1 MGGPMMHQ
9 MAGPQVQPAP
19 PAAPPP
25 PPVTTASMELQQ
37 QQQLHA
43 QLAQNDDL
51 IEDEPCGGED
61 CCPVDPEAMQAPCN
75 CEAVEVPNAAGT
87 SGSERSS
94 SYNSCTLPLKPLKG
108 ILKKSSNNSNM
119 TLQLQPQ
126 QIQPNSMTLPRD
138 YQVLQQ
144 NYGAVAA
151 GPEVIPFDQVPP
163 CDDCL
168 QRARHR
174 GSYGEM
180 CQNFENGENCGF
192 QIQNQR
198 PMYHPSKS
206 PTHSQIMMNEPFC
219 CKHDRP
225 ANSRRNSLMGSN
237 HLLVISR
244 QNSFNEKEEVEA
256 VESSV

>member
-9 MAGPQVQPAP
+9 AMMGPGPAPAP
-19 PAAPPP
+19 PAPP
-25 PPVTTASMELQQ
+25 PPVTTTTMEYQQ
-37 QQQLHA
+37 QQTLTA

-75 CEAVEVPNAAGT
+75 CEAVEVPGNALT

-119 TLQLQPQ
+119 TLQLQPMN
-126 QIQPNSMTLPRD
+126 NSMTLPRD
-138 YQVLQQ
+138 YVMQQQQ
-144 NYGAVAA
+144 NYQLP
-151 GPEVIPFDQVPP
+151 PEVIPFDQVPP

-174 GSYGEM
+174 GSYGDV

-192 QIQNQR
+192 QINQQR
-198 PMYHPSKS
+198 LYSKS
-206 PTHSQIMMNEPFC
+206 PTHMMNEGFC

-225 ANSRRNSLMGSN
+225 SNSRRNSLQMGSN